1 MRLPCRHA
9 GKNTGARREGPLTMV
24 HVLDSSVQ
32 KNSLQCE
39 IGHILRRRR
48 FLYCGSPDLIWGCLH
63 SPANDMTEITK
74 MKTFAYAALLTG
86 FGAIT
91 LAGTLATSVPAAARC
106 MVDEGNGRY
115 TPCSAL
121 YASKKCM
128 VDEGNGR
135 HTPCSALVKQ
145 QKKTA
150 KQ

>member
-1 MRLPCRHA
+1 MSLIHRFKKIRRNVESVTSYGADVFYVAAVQTRSGVVFISRH
-9 GKNTGARREGPLTMV
+9 
-24 HVLDSSVQ
+24 
-32 KNSLQCE
+32 
-39 IGHILRRRR
+39 
-48 FLYCGSPDLIWGCLH
+48 
-63 SPANDMTEITK
+63 DMTEITK

-91 LAGTLATSVPAAARC
+91 LAGSLATSVPASAKC

-121 YASKKCM
+121 
-128 VDEGNGR
+128 
-135 HTPCSALVKQ
+135 VKQ

>member
-1 MRLPCRHA
+1 LIYRFKKIVFNVKSVTSYRAGVFYIAAVQTGSGVDFTPRH
-9 GKNTGARREGPLTMV
+9 
-24 HVLDSSVQ
+24 
-32 KNSLQCE
+32 
-39 IGHILRRRR
+39 
-48 FLYCGSPDLIWGCLH
+48 
-63 SPANDMTEITK
+63 DMTEITK
-74 MKTFAYAALLTG
+74 MKTFAYAALLAG

-91 LAGTLATSVPAAARC
+91 LAGSLASSVPAAAKC

-121 YASKKCM
+121 YTSKKCM

-135 HTPCSALVKQ
+135 YTPCSALVKP

>member
-1 MRLPCRHA
+1 
-9 GKNTGARREGPLTMV
+9 
-24 HVLDSSVQ
+24 
-32 KNSLQCE
+32 
-39 IGHILRRRR
+39 
-48 FLYCGSPDLIWGCLH
+48 
-63 SPANDMTEITK
+63 

-91 LAGTLATSVPAAARC
+91 LAGSLATSVPASAKC

-121 YASKKCM
+121 
-128 VDEGNGR
+128 
-135 HTPCSALVKQ
+135 VKQ